1 MRCSLAENPRSTQT
15 DRAQRWTSVSCRY
28 CYLMLGWMFS
38 RPGRQAVGERLWAI
52 IRDHVTFIQR
62 ADSGVRVHPIDLE

>member
-1 MRCSLAENPRSTQT
+1 M
-15 DRAQRWTSVSCRY
+15 SCRY